1 MQEILS
7 GVYIWSRSSEPHG
20 YDFNGYLV
28 VQPEGN
34 LCVDPVA
41 PDAATLED
49 LVRLGV
55 ARIVLTNRNHGRA
68 ANEIRS
74 LTGAPVA
81 IHPDDAAHAR
91 DQAVKLDAAL
101 DFGDRIGAFEVV
113 DASGKSPGEV
123 ALYWPERRMLV
134 VGDAIIGTPPGRC
147 SLLPDSKMD
156 DPARLRASVRR
167 LLVLD
172 FETLLV
178 GDGVPIL
185 KDAKARIEAL
195 VATF

>member
-1 MQEILS
+1 MRELLG
-7 GVYIWSRSSEPHG
+7 GVYTWSRLSEPHG

-41 PDAATLED
+41 PDATTSEA

-55 ARIVLTNRNHGRA
+55 AHIVLTNRNHGRA

-81 IHPDDAAHAR
+81 IHPDDADHAR
-91 DQAVKLDAAL
+91 DQAVALDAAL
-101 DFGDRIGAFEVV
+101 RFGDRVGAFEVV

-167 LLVLD
+167 LMALD

-185 KDAKARIEAL
+185 KDAKARLEAL
-195 VATF
+195 VAAF

>member
-1 MQEILS
+1 
-7 GVYIWSRSSEPHG
+7 
-20 YDFNGYLV
+20 
-28 VQPEGN
+28 
-34 LCVDPVA
+34 
-41 PDAATLED
+41 
-49 LVRLGV
+49 
-55 ARIVLTNRNHGRA
+55 
-68 ANEIRS
+68 
-74 LTGAPVA
+74 
-81 IHPDDAAHAR
+81 
-91 DQAVKLDAAL
+91 
-101 DFGDRIGAFEVV
+101 
-113 DASGKSPGEV
+113 V